1 MAIAAVLVL
10 AGCSRDAPFPGAD
23 PTEAASPPAER
34 AAPARTDQI
43 EFPGSDD
50 RTVLG
55 AWAKADRPK
64 AAVLVVHTRRG
75 LDDHIRSVARRL
87 AGEGYSALAVDLLS
101 EEGGTGAF
109 DDPAEAGDALD
120 AAPPERV
127 VADIRAGLSEL
138 ERRTGDAR
146 FGVVGFGFG
155 GEQVWAMLEHGDDRV
170 AAAVSFY
177 GLVDDDPTFTDSEAA
192 VLAIYAGQDGRVTAS
207 RQRAEDALARAGLPY
222 RISVFEGARNGFFAE
237 SGRRFD
243 AAASRD
249 AWERVLDCLSTYV
262 A

>member
-1 MAIAAVLVL
+1 MV
-10 AGCSRDAPFPGAD
+10 APTPQPIG
-23 PTEAASPPAER
+23 TEPV
-34 AAPARTDQI
+34 
-43 EFPGSDD
+43 EFAGSDN
-50 RTVLG
+50 RTVLA
-55 AWAKADRPK
+55 AWARARRPK
-64 AAVLVVHTRRG
+64 GAVLVVHGEHG
-75 LDDHIRSVARRL
+75 LDEDARKVAGRL
-87 AGEGYSALAVDLLS
+87 AAEGYSSLAVDLLS
-101 EEGGTGAF
+101 EEGGTASF
-109 DDPAEAGDALD
+109 DDAEAARDALES
-120 AAPPERV
+120 APQERF

-138 ERRTGDAR
+138 ERRTDQAR
-146 FGVVGFGFG
+146 FGLIGFGFG
-155 GEQVWAMLEHGDDRV
+155 GQQVWAMLEHGDDRV

-243 AAASRD
+243 EAASRD